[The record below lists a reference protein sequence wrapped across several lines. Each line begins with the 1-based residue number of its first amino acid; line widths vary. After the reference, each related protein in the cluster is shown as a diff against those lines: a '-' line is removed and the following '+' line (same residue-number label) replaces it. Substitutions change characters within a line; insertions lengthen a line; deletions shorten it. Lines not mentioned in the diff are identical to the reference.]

1 MAVPNRPTINDVAR
15 LAGVSPSTVSH
26 VLNKT
31 RRVAPET
38 EERVLQ
44 AIKTLSYQRNILAST
59 LRSQQSKI
67 VGFITSQLHNVFWLR
82 VIRAVE
88 YTLSQNEYQMF
99 LGCSYG
105 DPEREM
111 ELIES
116 MRQSMVAGL
125 ILATSIRQLAEEEFE
140 KRPEMIKFLEDRCVF
155 VDTVPQGGNFDFV
168 GVNNE
173 ETAYRL
179 TKILVDEGYTHL
191 GIINGNQKVL
201 TARER
206 FFGFQRALE
215 EANLELEKKYI
226 FEGDNLGRRVGVE
239 GAKKFLSLTS
249 LPEAIF
255 VASGNLMTGVLE
267 VFRENKISIPQ
278 DIGVVNFDD
287 IEWTPIIEPF
297 LTCAVQPA
305 WDIGESAVRLI
316 MEKIEEGKG
325 KRIPREIRLKCE
337 VIVRN
342 SITRR

>member
-1 MAVPNRPTINDVAR
+1 MVVPNRPTINDVAR

-38 EERVLQ
+38 EEKVLQ
-44 AIKTLSYQRNILAST
+44 AIKTLSYRKNILAST
-59 LRSQQSKI
+59 LRGQQPKI
-67 VGFITSQLHNVFWLR
+67 IGLIISQLHNVFWLR

-125 ILATSIRQLAEEEFE
+125 VLATSICCLREEEFE

-155 VDTVPQGGNFDFV
+155 MDTVPQGGNFDFV

-173 ETAYRL
+173 ETAYKL
-179 TKILVDEGYTHL
+179 TKILVNEGYTHL
-191 GIINGNQKVL
+191 GIINGNQKIL

-206 FFGFQRALE
+206 FIGFQRALK
-215 EANLELEKKYI
+215 EANLRLEEKYI
-226 FEGDNLGRRVGVE
+226 FEGDNLGKRAGEE
-239 GAKKFLSLTS
+239 GARRLLSLS
-249 LPEAIF
+249 SPPEAIF
-255 VASGNLMTGVLE
+255 VASANLMTGALE
-267 VFRENKISIPQ
+267 IFRENKISVPQ
-278 DIGVVNFDD
+278 DIGVVSFDD

-297 LTCAVQPA
+297 LTCAIQPA
-305 WDIGESAVRLI
+305 WDIGETAVNLL
-316 MEKIEEGKG
+316 MEKVKNEKE
-325 KRIPREIRLKCE
+325 KRISREIRLKCE

-342 SITRR
+342 STVRR

>member
-1 MAVPNRPTINDVAR
+1 MAISNLPTINDVAK

-38 EERVLQ
+38 EEKVLQ
-44 AIKTLSYQRNILAST
+44 AIKTLSYRKNILAST
-59 LRSQQSKI
+59 LRSQQPKI
-67 VGFITSQLHNVFWLR
+67 IGLIISQLHNVFWLR

-125 ILATSIRQLAEEEFE
+125 VLTTSIRCLREEEFE

-155 VDTVPQGGNFDFV
+155 MDTVPQGGNFDFV

-173 ETAYRL
+173 ETAYKL

-191 GIINGNQKVL
+191 GIINGNQKIL

-206 FFGFQRALE
+206 FIGFQRALK

-239 GAKKFLSLTS
+239 GAKKLLSLTS
-249 LPEAIF
+249 PPEAIF

-278 DIGVVNFDD
+278 DMGVVNFDD

-305 WDIGESAVRLI
+305 WDIGESAINLLL
-316 MEKIEEGKG
+316 EKIKNNKE
-325 KRIPREIRLKCE
+325 KRILREIRLKCE
-337 VIVRN
+337 VLIRN
-342 SITRR
+342 STIRR